1 MAASEARESQ
11 DPRSGVDPLVSVVIP
26 VRNGAATIGEQLQA
40 LSRQSFHGRWEVVV
54 ADNGSTDGTA
64 EVAAQYRSSLPD
76 LRIISAPDGLGINFA
91 RNAGV
96 RAARGSLIL
105 ICDADDVVQ
114 PGWIAA
120 HVRTLDEYD
129 LSGGPVD
136 EVLLNTER
144 VARFNAGNLP
154 DRLPVCGAFLPYAIG
169 CNLAFH
175 REVWERIGG
184 FDDAWQRGSTEIEFC
199 WRAQLA
205 GFTIG
210 WAPDAVVAYRHSPY
224 IRSEVQ
230 RRYRSARSMPRLFAA
245 FRRHGMPRRS
255 LRRAIL
261 AWAWLVYRAPWA
273 LTSDRWRMKWIQVGA
288 WRAGLLAGSLRYRVL
303 YL

>member
-1 MAASEARESQ
+1 MTASETSEAGPPELTDR
-11 DPRSGVDPLVSVVIP
+11 PLVSVVIP
-26 VRNGAATIGEQLQA
+26 VRNGAATLGEQLTGLA
-40 LSRQSFHGRWEVVV
+40 RQSYDGPWEVVV
-54 ADNGSTDGTA
+54 VDNGSTDGTA
-64 EVAAQYRSSLPD
+64 EVAARFRD
-76 LRIISAPDGLGINFA
+76 EFRELRIVDAPDGEGINFA

-114 PGWIAA
+114 PGWIAG
-120 HVRTLDEYD
+120 HVRALRDHD

-136 EVLLNTER
+136 EVSLNTES
-144 VARFNAGNLP
+144 VAEFNAGNYP
-154 DRLPVCGAFLPYAIG
+154 PRLPVCGAFLPYAIG
-169 CNLAFH
+169 CNLAFR

-210 WAPDAVVAYRHSPY
+210 WAADAVVAYRHAPW
-224 IRSEVQ
+224 IRSEIR

-245 FRRHGMPRRS
+245 FRQHGMPARPV
-255 LRRAIL
+255 RRAIL
-261 AWAWLVYRAPWA
+261 AWAWLAYRAPWA
-273 LTSDRWRMKWIQVGA
+273 ATDARWRLKWIQVGA
-288 WRAGLLAGSLRYRVL
+288 WRAGLLAGSLRYRVV